1 MYTNAKKGLYKV
13 INKHKVIK
21 PSDTTMNSFIIE
33 GGDLFLEYKSS
44 LEHIAFR
51 YADYNKNIVN
61 FSVEPFAIKYLK
73 PTDGKIHRY
82 YIDLFLEFKSGD
94 KFLVEVKS
102 KGETIPPKKP
112 SRKTDKTIRNYQR
125 AMQTYLVNQ
134 AKWTAA
140 EEFAKLNNM
149 RFIILTEEELK

>member
-1 MYTNAKKGLYKV
+1 MTYKSYKGWYKL
-13 INKHKVIK
+13 INVNRFIP
-21 PSDTTMNSFIIE
+21 PSDKHMKSFNE
-33 GGDLFLEYKSS
+33 STLSVEYKSS
-44 LEHIAFR
+44 LELNAFR
-51 YADYNKNIVN
+51 YADYNKNIIKW
-61 FSVEPFAIKYLK
+61 SVEPFAIKYLK

-82 YIDLFLEFKSGD
+82 YIDMFLEFKSGD

-102 KGETIPPKKP
+102 KGETVPPNKP
-112 SRKTDKTIRNYQR
+112 SRKTDKAIRNYQR

-134 AKWTAA
+134 AKWSAA

>member
-1 MYTNAKKGLYKV
+1 MTYKSYKGWYKLLNV
-13 INKHKVIK
+13 DRFIPPADKHMK
-21 PSDTTMNSFIIE
+21 SFNE
-33 GGDLFLEYKSS
+33 STVSVEYKSS
-44 LEHIAFR
+44 LELNAFR
-51 YADYNKNIVN
+51 YADYNKNIVRW
-61 FSVEPFAIKYLK
+61 SVEPFAIKYLK

-82 YIDLFLEFKSGD
+82 YIDMFLEFKSGD

-102 KGETIPPKKP
+102 KGETVPPKKP
-112 SRKTDKTIRNYQR
+112 SRKTDKAIRNYQR

-134 AKWTAA
+134 AKWSAA